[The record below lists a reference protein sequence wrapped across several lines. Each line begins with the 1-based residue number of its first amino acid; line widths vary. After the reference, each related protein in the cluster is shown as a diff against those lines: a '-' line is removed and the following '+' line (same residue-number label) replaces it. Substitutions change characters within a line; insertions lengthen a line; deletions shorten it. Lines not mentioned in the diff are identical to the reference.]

1 MILKLIKNNTVM
13 LKKTL
18 LTTVLTAMIGFLAAQ
33 SLQFEWEGTVYQDG
47 QTIISPFNEDFYE
60 YVQELKIRNLT
71 GNDMGVVVEREILQ
85 NAEGTMIYF
94 CWGVC
99 LSPDVSVSDPVNV
112 PAQTLSDEE
121 FGAHV
126 MFTEGE
132 TGVVKVKYYAYDRS
146 DPDNRISI
154 TILAGATAG
163 VAEHTINV
171 GQAYPN
177 PATSEVHFDLQSN
190 DDVNVVVYNLLG
202 QEVKSQ
208 FVSAHQS
215 RVNIAV
221 NDLQAGIY
229 FCRFSIN
236 GAVVKTEKFIVKH

>member
-1 MILKLIKNNTVM
+1 M

-18 LTTVLTAMIGFLAAQ
+18 LTAVLTAMIGFLGAQ
-33 SLQFEWEGTVYQDG
+33 SLQFEWEGNVYQDG
-47 QTIISPFNEDFYE
+47 QTIISPFNEAFYE
-60 YVQELKIRNLT
+60 YVQELKVRNLT
-71 GNDMGVVVEREILQ
+71 DNDMGVVIEREILQ
-85 NAEGTMIYF
+85 NADGTMIYF
-94 CWGVC
+94 CWGLC
-99 LSPDVSVSDPVNV
+99 LSPDVSISDAVNV

-163 VAEHTINV
+163 VAEHSINV

-177 PATSEVHFDLQSN
+177 PASTQVQFTLQGNNN
-190 DDVNVVVYNLLG
+190 DNIEAVVYNLLG

-208 FVSAHQS
+208 LVSGRQN
-215 RVNIAV
+215 RVIIAV
-221 NDLQAGIY
+221 DDLEAGIY
-229 FCRFSIN
+229 FCRFSVN
-236 GAVVKTEKFIVKH
+236 GAVAKTEKFIVKR

>member
-1 MILKLIKNNTVM
+1 M

-18 LTTVLTAMIGFLAAQ
+18 LTAVLTAMIGFLGAQ

-47 QTIISPFNEDFYE
+47 QTIISPFNESFYE
-60 YVQELKIRNLT
+60 YVQELKVRNLT
-71 GNDMGVVVEREILQ
+71 DNDMGVVIEREILQ
-85 NAEGTMIYF
+85 NADGTMIYF
-94 CWGVC
+94 CWGLC
-99 LSPDVSVSDPVNV
+99 LSPDVSVSDPVNI

-163 VAEHTINV
+163 VAEHSINV

-177 PATSEVHFDLQSN
+177 PASTQVQFTLQGNNN
-190 DDVNVVVYNLLG
+190 DNIEAVVYNLLG

-208 FVSAHQS
+208 LVSGRQN
-215 RVNIAV
+215 RVIIAV
-221 NDLQAGIY
+221 DDLEAGIY
-229 FCRFSIN
+229 FCRFSVN
-236 GAVVKTEKFIVKH
+236 GAVAKTEKFIVKR